1 MRLLLAWTVLGCF
14 SLAPLLAGAA
24 PKPKAKSAPVDPA
37 RADFEKGMRY
47 YEAQEY
53 EAALPYFER
62 AYELSGHR
70 ASTIRALAQCQRS
83 LKNYARAIEL
93 FREYLATQ
101 PKDRAAVE
109 ETVALLEPLRDQQD
123 AALKA
128 KPRERGTGSTPP
140 IGAPGASSS
149 GSATP
154 TPPVSTPRAAPEE
167 SPTPPIGPAPP
178 PPPPVPEAARVTA
191 DVDRGGP
198 SLAPWLVI
206 GGTAAVA
213 ITGGVLLGVGK
224 SDASSVENAPQGT
237 AFSDVSG
244 AADRAPVLMTTG
256 TILIGVGVAGAAAG
270 VWWLLSSDDGGRG

>member
-1 MRLLLAWTVLGCF
+1 MRLLLAWTVLGCL
-14 SLAPLLAGAA
+14 SLAPLLAEAA
-24 PKPKAKSAPVDPA
+24 PKPKGPSAPVDPA

-70 ASTIRALAQCQRS
+70 ASTIRALAQCERS
-83 LKNYARAIEL
+83 LKNYARAIDL

-101 PKDRAAVE
+101 PKDRVAVE
-109 ETVALLEPLRDQQD
+109 ETVALLEPLRDQQN
-123 AALKA
+123 ASSRA
-128 KPRERGTGSTPP
+128 KPGDRGTASTPP
-140 IGAPGASSS
+140 IGAPGASPNVTS
-149 GSATP
+149 
-154 TPPVSTPRAAPEE
+154 TPPVSTPRAAPPE
-167 SPTPPIGPAPP
+167 SLTPPIGPAPP
-178 PPPPVPEAARVTA
+178 PPPPAPEAVRVSA
-191 DVDRGGP
+191 EVDRGGP